1 MQSMKDWLKEPS
13 WKRRLEETFK
23 LPYMQKLEAFLHA
36 EIQAGKTV
44 YPQSHETFHALN
56 VTPFDKVKVVILGQD
71 PYHGEGQAH
80 GLCFSVPQGVR
91 VPPSLR
97 NIYKELRNDLGI
109 EAPSHGCLQAWAEQG
124 VLLLNSVLTVEQSK
138 AASHQNKGWE
148 QFTDAIIAQLNEKKE
163 HVVFLLW
170 GAYAQKK
177 GALIDRHKHL
187 VLTGVH
193 PSPLSAHRGF
203 FGQKH
208 FSSTNDYL
216 LKNSQT
222 AIDWT
227 LPTKEE
233 VSLALAKAEAL
244 SQGVFNES

>member
-23 LPYMQKLEAFLHA
+23 LPYMQNLEAFLHA

-109 EAPSHGCLQAWAEQG
+109 EAPSHGCLQNWAEQG
-124 VLLLNSVLTVEQSK
+124 VLLLNSVWTVEQSK
-138 AASHQNKGWE
+138 AASHQKKGWE
-148 QFTDAIIAQLNEKKE
+148 KFTDKIIGLINDEKE
-163 HVVFLLW
+163 HVVFILW

-177 GALIDRHKHL
+177 GAFIDVSKHL
-187 VLTGVH
+187 VIHGLH

-203 FGQKH
+203 FGQH
-208 FSSTNDYL
+208 YFSRTNTYL
-216 LKNSQT
+216 DQHGQQT
-222 AIDWT
+222 IDWS
-227 LPTKEE
+227 LPTSGQT
-233 VSLALAKAEAL
+233 SLTLK
-244 SQGVFNES
+244 